1 MLLTVANELICK
13 MILLLFLCNITYFS
27 KRFRDML
34 LPKQFKM
41 SQKVK
46 CFNLNIWPV
55 FLCFIVD
62 EIWDYEKSKFWMYL
76 HFTQWHKF
84 FLSLE
89 LYQSLLPSQ
98 PNTVSSARK
107 NTFAEK
113 SGEMKFLPWVFG
125 LARGVAQPFRR
136 SSKWNHNSYRLRDP
150 AEVLLAFE

>member
-1 MLLTVANELICK
+1 MTCFSLFYCGWNMGLWEKQILNVFAFYTV
-13 MILLLFLCNITYFS
+13 
-27 KRFRDML
+27 
-34 LPKQFKM
+34 
-41 SQKVK
+41 
-46 CFNLNIWPV
+46 
-55 FLCFIVD
+55 
-62 EIWDYEKSKFWMYL
+62 
-76 HFTQWHKF
+76 TQL

-150 AEVLLAFE
+150 AEVLLAFEWNTSQWSVSPFWVCPGHTGVGNLWKNNTKHILKNDFLQIYN

>member
-13 MILLLFLCNITYFS
+13 MIFQLFLCNITYFS

-62 EIWDYEKSKFWMYL
+62 EIWDYEKILNVFAFYTV
-76 HFTQWHKF
+76 TQL